1 MFSDKFWQHVSQLG
15 SGVLIAVVIFW
26 GFNQFANRIA
36 ETNQKQA
43 ETLQEVSNTMVVL
56 QENFRESSQT
66 QKTNQERI
74 IKILSRMENQVN

>member
-15 SGVLIAVVIFW
+15 SGILIAVVIFW

-43 ETLQEVSNTMVVL
+43 ETLQQVSNTMSVM
-56 QENFRESSQT
+56 QENLRQSSES
-66 QKTNQERI
+66 QKSNQERI
-74 IKILSRMENQVN
+74 IKILSRMENKFN